1 MKTTLIALGA
11 LLISAGAY
19 AQEAINLNGVSIRL
33 GMAFPLDNTLQSA
46 NDNFTSIGLEFASP
60 SSIAKGTDSYLSLDY
75 FSKSLGT
82 FGKGS
87 VIPVAY
93 NVRFYQK
100 GMTARQSYAF
110 VGAGFAIV
118 DINGGS
124 ETVAMAR
131 GGFGMN
137 ISDHAFV
144 EAAGTFSAATN
155 NSGSFNTIGFY
166 VGYRF

>member
-60 SSIAKGTDSYLSLDY
+60 SSIAKGTDSYLSL
-75 FSKSLGT
+75 
-82 FGKGS
+82 
-87 VIPVAY
+87 AY